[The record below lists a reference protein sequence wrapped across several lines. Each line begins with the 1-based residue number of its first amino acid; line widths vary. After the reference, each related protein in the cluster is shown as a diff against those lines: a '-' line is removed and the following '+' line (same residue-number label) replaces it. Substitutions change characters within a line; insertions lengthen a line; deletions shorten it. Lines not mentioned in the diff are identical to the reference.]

1 MKSKPPLLID
11 KNFLQGSKSSEI
23 QRLMETRRLLM
34 ADTLFYELLSS
45 AEPGRSRCF
54 AKLPAIENPVDL
66 VNHVGGLL
74 KREIRSH
81 RPCGKPSENLEELRF
96 RFNHALASPNFALPT
111 DVIEAI
117 QEEEAQLHIEVESLL
132 ALVETVPTIFPDL
145 LKGSDSERANLRTI
159 VESVIADDMDGIR
172 TMYSSLSSPPDG
184 PALPPAELIDRH
196 WAIYRWLQVRL
207 LFVVDIYCRY
217 GGTVPQHPVGRV
229 FERLEHD
236 VQDAQ
241 YLVLGVLEGSFAT
254 RERKLQRWFSLLCP
268 EGDLYS

>member
-1 MKSKPPLLID
+1 M
-11 KNFLQGSKSSEI
+11 
-23 QRLMETRRLLM
+23 
-34 ADTLFYELLSS
+34 
-45 AEPGRSRCF
+45 
-54 AKLPAIENPVDL
+54 DL

-196 WAIYRWLQVRL
+196 WALYRWLQVRL

-217 GGTVPQHPVGRV
+217 GGTVPQHSVGRV

-268 EGDLYS
+268 EGELYS